1 MPQEQLRIELLDQQD
16 ETRMQCNQD
25 ILMPARRDRFETIE
39 TVDHLCATVI
49 PWCATVVLWCAT
61 IETIIPWC
69 ATIDPFEI
77 KDRSECNKKLNHQD
91 QYVTRLDFD
100 PNRMRLLAD
109 PKRPCDLCTR
119 QLCLKQDL
127 NHRFPLNRAA
137 SQFTQNYL
145 SILLFVTVNTLPQ
158 RVPDPRH
165 LVRFQKQVIRRH
177 HKVCESTTQ
186 LDRDT

>member
-1 MPQEQLRIELLDQQD
+1 MLQEQLRIELLDQQD

-39 TVDHLCATVI
+39 TVV
-49 PWCATVVLWCAT
+49 PWCAT
-61 IETIIPWC
+61 IETIIPWCATIIPWC

-137 SQFTQNYL
+137 SQFTLKYL